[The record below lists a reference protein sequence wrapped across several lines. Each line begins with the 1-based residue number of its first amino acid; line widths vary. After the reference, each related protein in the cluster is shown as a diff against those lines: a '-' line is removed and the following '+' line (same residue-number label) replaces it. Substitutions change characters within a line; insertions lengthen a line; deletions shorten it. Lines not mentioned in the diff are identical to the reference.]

1 MSEPWEADE
10 DTSYWD
16 ATTQDYSSQSERDAG
31 GQTLDESW
39 EYQTDDYGYT
49 KQDDSQTTGYKEAR
63 KTEIKRI
70 QTALARATFNPGTI
84 DGAWGPKTCSAML
97 AFQKSRFGSAK
108 KAWLDIETWTKL
120 DFDMSTSKRFEDLYG
135 RACGGTPPAGWTGA
149 GSGTNV
155 GINATEIQKI
165 QYGLGVLTTGVFDKA
180 TCAALYK
187 KQAALGV
194 SGSVLTKRVFET
206 LGFTTS
212 DAQKLATQLG
222 TACTAYY
229 KAATSTT
236 PSKPASGGGTT
247 TPTTPTK
254 PTSGGGTT
262 VKCSTG
268 YTAIN
273 GKCTFTGCPI
283 GYVRDSK
290 GACVQQQ
297 AAGLSGWWILAG
309 MLVVGVGGM
318 IFMKDQKPGKK
329 RRR

>member
-1 MSEPWEADE
+1 MAEPWETDE
-10 DTSYWD
+10 DTSYYD
-16 ATTQDYSSQSERDAG
+16 TTTQDYSSQAERDAC

-39 EYQTDDYGYT
+39 EYQTDDHGYT

-70 QTALARATFNPGTI
+70 QTALMRANFNPGTI

-108 KAWLDIETWTKL
+108 KSWLDIETWTKL

-135 RACGGTPPAGWTGA
+135 RACGGAPPAGWTGA

-155 GINATEIQKI
+155 GVSAAEIQKI

-180 TCAALYK
+180 TCEALYK
-187 KQAALGV
+187 KQVSLGV
-194 SGSVLTKRVFET
+194 GGSALSKRVFET

-212 DAQKLATQLG
+212 DAQKIATQLG
-222 TACTAYY
+222 MACTAYY
-229 KAATSTT
+229 KAAGSTT
-236 PSKPASGGGTT
+236 PSKPSTPT
-247 TPTTPTK
+247 TPTTPTTPK
-254 PTSGGGTT
+254 PA

-268 YTAIN
+268 YSLVN
-273 GKCTFTGCPI
+273 GKCTYTGCPI

-290 GACVQQQ
+290 GACVPQQT
-297 AAGLSGWWILAG
+297 AGISGWWILAG

-318 IFMKDQKPGKK
+318 IFMKDQKPSKGK

>member
-1 MSEPWEADE
+1 MAETWDTGE
-10 DTSYWD
+10 DSSSWD
-16 ATTQDYSSQSERDAG
+16 TTTQDYSTQTERDQC

-49 KQDDSQTTGYKEAR
+49 KQDNSQTTGYKEAR

-70 QTALARATFNPGTI
+70 QTALLRATFNPGTV

-135 RACGGTPPAGWTGA
+135 RSCGGTPPPGWKGA

-155 GINATEIQKI
+155 GINTTEIQKI

-229 KAATSTT
+229 KAA
-236 PSKPASGGGTT
+236 GGTT
-247 TPTTPTK
+247 GGGGSVTPTK
-254 PTSGGGTT
+254 PPPLTPPNPA
-262 VKCSTG
+262 KCSTG
-268 YTAIN
+268 YSLVN
-273 GKCTFTGCPI
+273 GKCSFTGCPI

-290 GACVQQQ
+290 GVCVEQQT
-297 AAGLSGWWILAG
+297 ADFNGWWILAG
-309 MLVVGVGGM
+309 MLVVGIGGM
-318 IFMKDQKPGKK
+318 IFMKDQKPGK

>member
-1 MSEPWEADE
+1 MAETWDTGE
-10 DTSYWD
+10 DSSSWD
-16 ATTQDYSSQSERDAG
+16 TTTQDYSTQTERDQC

-49 KQDDSQTTGYKEAR
+49 KQDNSQTTGYKEAR

-70 QTALARATFNPGTI
+70 QTALLRATFNPGTV
-84 DGAWGPKTCSAML
+84 DGSWGPKTCSAML

-135 RACGGTPPAGWTGA
+135 RSCGGAPPAGWAGA

-155 GINATEIQKI
+155 GISATEIQKI

-212 DAQKLATQLG
+212 DAQKLAMQLG

-229 KAATSTT
+229 KAAGSTT
-236 PSKPASGGGTT
+236 PAKPSTTPAKPT

-254 PTSGGGTT
+254 PPTTPGTT
-262 VKCSTG
+262 PTKPTI
-268 YTAIN
+268 TPQ
-273 GKCTFTGCPI
+273 T
-283 GYVRDSK
+283 
-290 GACVQQQ
+290 
-297 AAGLSGWWILAG
+297 AGLSGWWILAG
-309 MLVVGVGGM
+309 MLVVGIGGM
-318 IFMKDQKPGKK
+318 IFMKDQKPGK

>member
-1 MSEPWEADE
+1 MAEPWETDE
-10 DTSYWD
+10 DTSYYD
-16 ATTQDYSSQSERDAG
+16 TTTQDYSSQAERDAC

-49 KQDDSQTTGYKEAR
+49 KQDDSQATGYKEAR

-70 QTALARATFNPGTI
+70 QTALLRATFNPGTI
-84 DGAWGPKTCSAML
+84 DGVWGSKTCSAML

-135 RACGGTPPAGWTGA
+135 RSCGGAPPAGWTGA

-155 GINATEIQKI
+155 GINTTEIQKI

-229 KAATSTT
+229 KAATGTT
-236 PSKPASGGGTT
+236 GGGGSV
-247 TPTTPTK
+247 TPTK
-254 PTSGGGTT
+254 PPTPKPPTPA

-268 YTAIN
+268 YSLVN
-273 GKCTFTGCPI
+273 GK
-283 GYVRDSK
+283 
-290 GACVQQQ
+290 CVQQQ
-297 AAGLSGWWILAG
+297 TAGLSGWWILAG
-309 MLVVGVGGM
+309 MLVVGIGGM
-318 IFMKDQKPGKK
+318 IFMKDQKPGK

>member
-1 MSEPWEADE
+1 MADPWDTDE
-10 DTSYWD
+10 DTSHWD
-16 ATTQDYSSQSERDAG
+16 ATTQDYSSQAERDEG

-49 KQDDSQTTGYKEAR
+49 KQDNSQTTGYKEAR

-70 QTALARATFNPGTI
+70 QTALLRATFNPGTI
-84 DGAWGPKTCSAML
+84 DGSWGPKTCSAML

-135 RACGGTPPAGWTGA
+135 RSCGGTPPAGWTGA

-155 GINATEIQKI
+155 GINTTEIQKI
-165 QYGLGVLTTGVFDKA
+165 QYGLGVLTTGVFDAA

-194 SGSVLTKRVFET
+194 SGSVLTKHVFET

-229 KAATSTT
+229 KAAGGTT
-236 PSKPASGGGTT
+236 PAKPGGGTT
-247 TPTTPTK
+247 TPTKPPTPK
-254 PTSGGGTT
+254 PPTPA
-262 VKCSTG
+262 VKCATG
-268 YTAIN
+268 YSAVN

-290 GACVQQQ
+290 GVCVQQQ
-297 AAGLSGWWILAG
+297 TAGLSGWWILAG

-318 IFMKDQKPGKK
+318 IFMKDQKPGK

>member
-16 ATTQDYSSQSERDAG
+16 TTTQDYSSQAERDAG

-49 KQDDSQTTGYKEAR
+49 KQDNSQTTGYKEAR

-70 QTALARATFNPGTI
+70 QTALLRATFNPGTI
-84 DGAWGPKTCSAML
+84 DGSWGPKTCSAML

-135 RACGGTPPAGWTGA
+135 RSCGGTPPAGWTGA

-155 GINATEIQKI
+155 GINTTEIQKI
-165 QYGLGVLTTGVFDKA
+165 QYGLGVLTTGKFDKA
-180 TCAALYK
+180 TCEALYK

-229 KAATSTT
+229 KAA
-236 PSKPASGGGTT
+236 GTT
-247 TPTTPTK
+247 T
-254 PTSGGGTT
+254 GGGGSVTPAKPPT
-262 VKCSTG
+262 PKPPTPAVKCATG

-318 IFMKDQKPGKK
+318 IFMKDQKPGK

>member
-1 MSEPWEADE
+1 MAEPWETDE
-10 DTSYWD
+10 DTSYYD
-16 ATTQDYSSQSERDAG
+16 ATTQDYSSQAERDAC

-49 KQDDSQTTGYKEAR
+49 KQDNSQTTGYKEAR
-63 KTEIKRI
+63 LAEIKRI
-70 QTALARATFNPGTI
+70 QTALLRATFNPGKI
-84 DGAWGPKTCSAML
+84 DGVWGAKTCSAML

-135 RACGGTPPAGWTGA
+135 RSCGGTPPAGWTGA

-155 GINATEIQKI
+155 GISQTEIQKI

-187 KQAALGV
+187 KQASLGV

-229 KAATSTT
+229 KAASGTT
-236 PSKPASGGGTT
+236 PKTDPKTDPKPPVPV
-247 TPTTPTK
+247 TPPK
-254 PTSGGGTT
+254 PLP
-262 VKCSTG
+262 KCSTG
-268 YTAIN
+268 YSLIN
-273 GKCTFTGCPI
+273 GKCTYTGCPI
-283 GYVRDSK
+283 GYTRDSK

-297 AAGLSGWWILAG
+297 AAGISGWWILAT
-309 MLVVGVGGM
+309 MLVVGIGGA
-318 IFMKDQKPGKK
+318 IFIKDQESGKGK